1 MRKKS
6 YDKIQ
11 AKAADLYEQLNDDQ
25 RKQFAIL
32 GISGCLAAK
41 KDVLKV
47 ALGFSKDNDKA

>member
-32 GISGCLAAK
+32 GIAGCLSSK
-41 KDVLKV
+41 IDVWQFLRCSD
-47 ALGFSKDNDKA
+47 ADDKA